1 MSQSRRDFLRRT
13 TCAALSAAA
22 AQAGIRKLGLLNL
35 HARPLAPSDYRA
47 LVCVFLD
54 GGNDGNNLIVPSDT
68 SHYNQYLAARPIAG
82 GLGLDA
88 VNLLAI
94 NTPPSFGGTGRS
106 FGFHPSLP
114 ELQTL
119 FNANKLA
126 VVCNVGP
133 LVEPVT
139 LAEIASDSKPLPYS
153 LFSHSDQISCWATAR
168 ADLRIPTGWG
178 GRIADATLAC
188 NPDTGFP
195 TVTSIDGAATFCV
208 GLAQNPLAIQTGA
221 LDQVLVLNGFYGS
234 PDDVARK
241 NSMDFA
247 RTIDRSA
254 MLIAAASDVTQ
265 QAVDISSAFSVDPS
279 LTTVFPDTYLGAQL
293 LQVAKVIK
301 LNQTSPQLSLN
312 RQIFF
317 VTQGGYD
324 THQDQGVDHTGL
336 LAELSAAL
344 NAFYAASVELGL
356 ADRVTSF
363 TLSDF
368 GRTLEP
374 SGDYGSVGTDH
385 GWGSHQF
392 VLGGAVAGGN
402 FYGTPNG
409 TTGSMFPEL
418 VIGGPDDMYSDD
430 RGRWIPTSS
439 VEQFGAT
446 LATWFGVPA
455 IALPTVFPLIGNFPS
470 QSLGFMGPG
479 GPAC

>member
-1 MSQSRRDFLRRT
+1 M
-13 TCAALSAAA
+13 
-22 AQAGIRKLGLLNL
+22 
-35 HARPLAPSDYRA
+35 
-47 LVCVFLD
+47 
-54 GGNDGNNLIVPSDT
+54 
-68 SHYNQYLAARPIAG
+68 
-82 GLGLDA
+82 
-88 VNLLAI
+88 
-94 NTPPSFGGTGRS
+94 
-106 FGFHPSLP
+106 
-114 ELQTL
+114 
-119 FNANKLA
+119 
-126 VVCNVGP
+126 
-133 LVEPVT
+133 
-139 LAEIASDSKPLPYS
+139 
-153 LFSHSDQISCWATAR
+153 
-168 ADLRIPTGWG
+168 
-178 GRIADATLAC
+178 
-188 NPDTGFP
+188 
-195 TVTSIDGAATFCV
+195 TSIDGAATFCV

-279 LTTVFPDTYLGAQL
+279 LATVFPDTYLGAQL

-324 THQDQGVDHTGL
+324 THQDQGVDHAGL

-344 NAFYAASVELGL
+344 NAFYAATLELGL

-392 VLGGAVAGGN
+392 VIGGAVSGGN

-409 TTGSMFPEL
+409 STGSMFPEL
-418 VIGGPDDMYSDD
+418 VMGGPDDMYDDD

-455 IALPTVFPLIGNFPS
+455 AALPAVFPLIGNFPS
-470 QSLGFMGPG
+470 QTLGFMGPG
-479 GPAC
+479 GPSC